1 MYEHNLNPI
10 AFSFYN
16 LKIYWYSLAYIFGFL
31 FSFWYSKYLVKN
43 KVIMLDIKIIDD
55 LITLAIIAVILG
67 GRFGYIIFYNL
78 GYYLENPFET
88 EFQDVATPENAAN
101 RDLKSAYADNNEIKA
116 YQAEWDLNI
125 L

>member
-1 MYEHNLNPI
+1 MKFFHYSSCLVIGLLFAGVVNAEI
-10 AFSFYN
+10 SFGGY
-16 LKIYWYSLAYIFGFL
+16 LAGRHALSAKDFDAA
-31 FSFWYSKYLVKN
+31 STYLSR
-43 KVIMLDIKIIDD
+43 VIKDD
-55 LITLAIIAVILG
+55 
-67 GRFGYIIFYNL
+67 
-78 GYYLENPFET
+78 LENPFET

>member
-1 MYEHNLNPI
+1 MPCWFVACIALSSLGPRLGLPRVALIIKLPI
-10 AFSFYN
+10 
-16 LKIYWYSLAYIFGFL
+16 
-31 FSFWYSKYLVKN
+31 V
-43 KVIMLDIKIIDD
+43 
-55 LITLAIIAVILG
+55 
-67 GRFGYIIFYNL
+67 
-78 GYYLENPFET
+78 FET